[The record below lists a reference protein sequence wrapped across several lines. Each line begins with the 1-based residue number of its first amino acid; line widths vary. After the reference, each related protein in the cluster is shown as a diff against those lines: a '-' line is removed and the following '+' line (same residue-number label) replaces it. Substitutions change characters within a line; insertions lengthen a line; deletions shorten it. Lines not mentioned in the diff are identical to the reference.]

1 MVRKIKAV
9 ALWSGGLDSILAV
22 KLIVEQGNVTVH
34 PVRFIT
40 PFSESRAVNNATK
53 ASGGILKDS
62 GLIFETI
69 SLGKEYLRII
79 RNPEYGYGK
88 NMNPCIDC
96 RIYMLKEAKKY
107 LGQLG
112 GSFLITGEVL
122 GQRPMSQ
129 TGQAIQLIEKRAGVA
144 GLVLRPLCAKLLEPT
159 LAEEKG
165 WVDRSKLLALSGR
178 SRRTQFE
185 LAGAMNL
192 GDFPS
197 PAGGCLL
204 TDPGFSLR
212 LKDLFDCEEINL
224 GAIELLKIGRHFRF
238 SPEVKLVVSR
248 NKDENEK
255 LLLLAQDKDFL
266 FSAVDFPG
274 PLALGRGEELEK
286 FLSLAG
292 SITARYGK
300 ARHSRQAKVSCR
312 RLPEQREKFIFVK
325 PAEDKELS
333 KYRI

>member
-1 MVRKIKAV
+1 MTYEIKAV

-22 KLIVEQGNVTVH
+22 KLMLDQGNVSVH
-34 PVRFIT
+34 PVRFST
-40 PFSESRAVNNATK
+40 PFSESRAVNNGTK
-53 ASGGILKDS
+53 TSEGILKDS
-62 GLIFETI
+62 GLILETI
-69 SLGKEYLRII
+69 NLGKEYLRII

-107 LGQLG
+107 LEQLG

-129 TGQAIQLIEKRAGVA
+129 TRQAMKLIEKRAEVA

-165 WVDRSKLLALSGR
+165 WVDRSKLFALSGR
-178 SRRTQFE
+178 SRRTQLE
-185 LAGAMNL
+185 LAETMNI

-212 LKDLFDCEEINL
+212 LKDLFDCEEVDL
-224 GAIELLKIGRHFRF
+224 GDIELLKIGRHFRF
-238 SPEVKLVVSR
+238 SPEAKLVVSR

-255 LLLLAQDKDFL
+255 LLLLARDGDFL
-266 FSAVDFPG
+266 FRAADFPG
-274 PLALGRGEELEK
+274 PLALGQGEK
-286 FLSLAG
+286 IGDFFALAG

-300 ARHSRQAKVSCR
+300 GRRELEVKISCR
-312 RLPEQREKFIFVK
+312 RLPEQNEKFVFVK
-325 PAEDKELS
+325 PTKDGELS

>member
-1 MVRKIKAV
+1 M
-9 ALWSGGLDSILAV
+9 DSILAV
-22 KLIVEQGNVTVH
+22 KLIVEQGNVSVH

-40 PFSESRAVNNATK
+40 PFSESRALNNETMTPE
-53 ASGGILKDS
+53 GILKDS
-62 GLIFETI
+62 GLTLETI
-69 SLGKEYLRII
+69 TLGKEYLRII
-79 RNPEYGYGK
+79 KNPEYGYGK

-96 RIYMLKEAKKY
+96 RIYMFKKAKKC

-129 TGQAIQLIEKRAGVA
+129 TGQAMKLIEKRAGVA
-144 GLVLRPLCAKLLEPT
+144 GLTLRPLCAKLLEPT

-165 WVDRSKLLALSGR
+165 WVDRNKLLALSGR
-178 SRRTQFE
+178 SRRTQLE
-185 LAGAMNL
+185 LAGAMNVV
-192 GDFPS
+192 DFPS

-212 LKDLFDCEEINL
+212 LKNLFDCEKVDL
-224 GAIELLKIGRHFRF
+224 GDIELLKIGRHFRF
-238 SPEVKLVVSR
+238 SLEVKLVVSR

-255 LLLLAQDKDFL
+255 LLLLVRDEDFL
-266 FSAVDFPG
+266 FKAADFPG
-274 PLALGRGEELEK
+274 PLALGRGEEVEK

-300 ARHSRQAKVSCR
+300 ARDNQQVKVSCR
-312 RLPEQREKFIFVK
+312 RLPGQKEKFIFVK
-325 PAEDKELS
+325 PIKDGELS